1 MVIEVCDLLVMG
13 GGHLHGQIGV
23 GRRVVGVDRAAVAG
37 EAAAVPI
44 SRAEAAGRPRGVDRD
59 SVCVEDRNPVGRSA
73 APDGVRVGD
82 DVLAEAARLAEGGR
96 LGQGPPH
103 SLETTPGSRPDR
115 LVAGGGGLV
124 FGAGGFG
131 GDQTGPNPT
140 DRRKNGS
147 KHHLITDANGVPLA
161 TVLTGAHRNDV
172 TQLRVLVEAIPPVAG
187 RVGHPRF
194 RPDRVQGDRGYD
206 SEPHRHALRGRGI
219 TPLLARRR
227 TPHGSGLGKT
237 RWVVERTLSW
247 LHQFRRLRV
256 RWERRA
262 DIHEAFMILG
272 CILICH
278 RTLKSSIC

>member
-1 MVIEVCDLLVMG
+1 MFDRVNLAVMG
-13 GGHLHGQIGV
+13 GGHLHGQIGI
-23 GRRVVGVDRAAVAG
+23 GRRVVGVDRAVVAE

-44 SRAEAAGRPRGVDRD
+44 SRTQAVGRPLRVNRN
-59 SVCVEDRNPVGRSA
+59 SVRVKNGHSLGGCTA
-73 APDGVRVGD
+73 ANGVRHGD
-82 DVLAEAARLAEGGR
+82 DVLAETARLAEGGC
-96 LGQGPPH
+96 LGQDPPDA
-103 SLETTPGSRPDR
+103 TGAVARGQPDR
-115 LVAGGGGLV
+115 LVAGGGGLGL
-124 FGAGGFG
+124 GASRFG

-147 KHHLITDANGVPLA
+147 KHHVITDANGLPLA

-172 TQLRVLVEAIPPVAG
+172 TQLLVLVEAIPPVAG

-219 TPLLARRR
+219 TPVLARRQ

-247 LHQFRRLRV
+247 LHQFRRLRI

-278 RTLKSSIC
+278 RTLKSSFC